1 MYVEKINSHS
11 CQAVLVAK
19 RIDINEQSC
28 SGGGEKVE
36 KVAAKYSSVAKIP
49 AGQNHE
55 AALTFYV

>member
-28 SGGGEKVE
+28 SSGGE